1 MKGKAEMIAGFEQ
14 LCNKYRIV
22 SVVPLLKGWSRD
34 KKYILE
40 SSGVE
45 RYVLRL
51 SDNDLYEKK
60 KNQFELLITVNGNMI

>member
-1 MKGKAEMIAGFEQ
+1 MLTGFEQ
-14 LCNKYRIV
+14 LCNRFKIV
-22 SVVPLLKGWSRD
+22 SIAPLIKGWSRD

-40 SSGVE
+40 SSGGE

-60 KNQFELLITVNGNMI
+60 KNQFELLITVIGNMI